1 METVAGSLLHAV
13 CNGRFHGKEM
23 EAGAAVQKFKQ
34 DDTKSRGVN
43 EKHFALNHTWFPACF
58 YLLGFFVLFSFCPFI
73 QLETQLIQEQCIS

>member
-1 METVAGSLLHAV
+1 MEAVAGSLVHAV

-43 EKHFALNHTWFPACF
+43 EKHFALNHT
-58 YLLGFFVLFSFCPFI
+58 
-73 QLETQLIQEQCIS
+73 